1 MWKLLSS
8 FYRTEVFLFHWKKE
22 NNRDFFRENLKEEFV
37 VYQKVDT
44 NLNFVDREK
53 QVEKFW
59 KENHIFEKSMEDR
72 KDDPTYMFYDGP
84 PTANGKPHIGHVL
97 TRVIKDMIPRYR
109 TMKGYMVPRKAGWDT
124 HGLPVELEV
133 EKKLGL
139 DGKEQIEEY
148 GMEPFI
154 QQCKESVWKYK
165 GMWEDFSS
173 TVGFW
178 ADMENP
184 YVTYHD
190 DYIESE
196 WWALKEIWN
205 KKLLYKGF
213 KIVPYCPRCGTPL
226 SAQEVSQGYKTV
238 KERSAIVRFKVVG
251 EDAYFLAWTTTPWT
265 LPSNVALCVNPD
277 ETYCKVKAADG
288 YTWQKLYLI
297 KFSANL
303 GPKKHRHTKYL
314 RNILVKIWNTKNMS
328 RSLHVQER

>member
-173 TVGFW
+173 TPLVSGQ
-178 ADMENP
+178 
-184 YVTYHD
+184 
-190 DYIESE
+190 
-196 WWALKEIWN
+196 IWRIHM
-205 KKLLYKGF
+205 LLTMM
-213 KIVPYCPRCGTPL
+213 II
-226 SAQEVSQGYKTV
+226 S
-238 KERSAIVRFKVVG
+238 
-251 EDAYFLAWTTTPWT
+251 
-265 LPSNVALCVNPD
+265 
-277 ETYCKVKAADG
+277 
-288 YTWQKLYLI
+288 
-297 KFSANL
+297 
-303 GPKKHRHTKYL
+303 
-314 RNILVKIWNTKNMS
+314 
-328 RSLHVQER
+328 SLNGGH